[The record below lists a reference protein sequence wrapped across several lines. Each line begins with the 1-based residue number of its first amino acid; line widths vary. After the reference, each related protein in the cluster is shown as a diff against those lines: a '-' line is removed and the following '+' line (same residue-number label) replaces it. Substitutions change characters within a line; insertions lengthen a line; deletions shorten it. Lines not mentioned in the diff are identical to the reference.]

1 MTDRSAIQSAL
12 DQGKGLLRLEPSW
25 VPRAFMHP
33 RRRLRPHTEAPYAF
47 GAQRGGI
54 NERWFSSTTNADN
67 GPGTAAD
74 EGLSYVRA
82 NGKRFL
88 LKNAVEQAGDLL
100 LGKDVIARDK
110 GWNLLCKFFDN
121 MGPIPHHMHQN
132 DEHAKR
138 VGRRGK
144 PEGDDFPPQYNP
156 HNDHH

>member
-1 MTDRSAIQSAL
+1 
-12 DQGKGLLRLEPSW
+12 
-25 VPRAFMHP
+25 MHP
-33 RRRLRPHTEAPYAF
+33 GRRLRLHPDDLYAF
-47 GAQRGGI
+47 GAHRGGI

-67 GPGTAAD
+67 GPGTPPD

-82 NGKRFL
+82 AKGRRFL
-88 LKNAVEQAGDLL
+88 LKAAVEQAGDLL

-132 DEHAKR
+132 DADAAR

-144 PEGDDFPPQYNP
+144 PEA
-156 HNDHH
+156 